1 MSCILHIETS
11 TSACSVAVSED
22 GQNVF
27 NKEDLNGPSHAA
39 LLGVFIDEALSFAD
53 SHAMPIDA
61 VAVSCGPGSYTGLRI
76 GVSMAK
82 GVCYGRNIP
91 LIGLPTLKV
100 QCVPVLLYHDELP
113 EDALLCPMIDARRME
128 VYAAIYDRALKPV
141 RDIAADIVDENSY
154 TEFLDQ
160 HPVYFFGDGAA
171 KCKDKITHPN
181 AHFIDDIRPLAKM
194 MFPLAEKAI
203 AENDFKD
210 VAYFEP
216 FYLKEF
222 VASQPKKLLYY
233 MQYNTQQKRMPLPE
247 YGRSI
252 QNMVDHALTIEDRAE
267 RQRCANTII
276 NIMGNMFPHL
286 RDVPDFKHKLWDHLA
301 IMSDFKLDID
311 YPYEIIR
318 KDNLN
323 TRPEVIPYP
332 STKIRYRHYGRTLEV
347 LIKKAI
353 DFPEG
358 DEKQNLIA
366 LICNHMKKDYMTWNK
381 DTVDDRKIAEDLNEY
396 SGGKLQMTD
405 DIIKLMAE
413 RINQNYRPKVNNQN
427 NRRDNRNNK
436 RKY

>member
-1 MSCILHIETS
+1 
-11 TSACSVAVSED
+11 
-22 GQNVF
+22 
-27 NKEDLNGPSHAA
+27 
-39 LLGVFIDEALSFAD
+39 
-53 SHAMPIDA
+53 
-61 VAVSCGPGSYTGLRI
+61 
-76 GVSMAK
+76 
-82 GVCYGRNIP
+82 
-91 LIGLPTLKV
+91 
-100 QCVPVLLYHDELP
+100 
-113 EDALLCPMIDARRME
+113 
-128 VYAAIYDRALKPV
+128 
-141 RDIAADIVDENSY
+141 
-154 TEFLDQ
+154 
-160 HPVYFFGDGAA
+160 
-171 KCKDKITHPN
+171 
-181 AHFIDDIRPLAKM
+181 
-194 MFPLAEKAI
+194 
-203 AENDFKD
+203 
-210 VAYFEP
+210 
-216 FYLKEF
+216 
-222 VASQPKKLLYY
+222 

-366 LICNHMKKDYMTWNK
+366 LICNHMKKDYMTC
-381 DTVDDRKIAEDLNEY
+381 
-396 SGGKLQMTD
+396 
-405 DIIKLMAE
+405 
-413 RINQNYRPKVNNQN
+413 
-427 NRRDNRNNK
+427 RRS
-436 RKY
+436 